1 MTSAAARAPLAP
13 KSSGALNVQKLT
25 SFIKSTAFTKKSK
38 VKNLKKTFKVL
49 AGIAKK
55 KNRGMVVGKNET
67 RRAIR
72 AQVKAVKS
80 VVDRSGEAD
89 SLVKAAIDA
98 KLDQRFAELKSELMA
113 ELKDELEKLDAKIEK
128 LEAGVER
135 LTKFMNGGM
144 RTRNVAQHALGVLF
158 RDLHVDSR
166 SRKFRSARSQVY
178 DVVSAGSLSG
188 YLRGADNAHVK
199 RRRVA
204 LCMSLMPTSSQLSG
218 EYAHDGEFYFG
229 DIERL
234 IIEQLTVINNNN
246 APSKECVSEVMDTF
260 WQIFPDKRPV
270 PAQQPPAQPPAQ
282 QPPAQHRR
290 KLRAKRKTPPT
301 QSINGTPKRRSL
313 EEWTG
318 VACKLHV

>member
-13 KSSGALNVQKLT
+13 KSSGALNVQMLT
-25 SFIKSTAFTKKSK
+25 SFINSTAFTKKSK
-38 VKNLKKTFKVL
+38 VKNRKISNKQPRCSPVSPRRR
-49 AGIAKK
+49 IV
-55 KNRGMVVGKNET
+55 GMVVGKNET

-72 AQVKAVKS
+72 AQVEAVKS
-80 VVDRSGEAD
+80 VVNDSGEAEF
-89 SLVKAAIDA
+89 LVKAAIDA
-98 KLDQRFAELKSELMA
+98 KLDQRFAELKSALIA
-113 ELKDELEKLDAKIEK
+113 ELKDELEKRDAVIEKRDAEIEK
-128 LEAGVER
+128 LKAEVEKLKAEVER
-135 LTKFMNGGM
+135 LTKLMNGM
-144 RTRNVAQHALGVLF
+144 HTRNVAQHALGVLF

-218 EYAHDGEFYFG
+218 EYARDGEFYFG

-234 IIEQLTVINNNN
+234 IIEQLTVINNNS

-260 WQIFPDKRPV
+260 WQIFPGKRPV
-270 PAQQPPAQPPAQ
+270 PAQQPPAQ
-282 QPPAQHRR
+282 QPPAQP
-290 KLRAKRKTPPT
+290 KRKTPPT
-301 QSINGTPKRRSL
+301 QSIDGTPKRRSL
-313 EEWTG
+313 EE
-318 VACKLHV
+318 

>member
-1 MTSAAARAPLAP
+1 
-13 KSSGALNVQKLT
+13 
-25 SFIKSTAFTKKSK
+25 
-38 VKNLKKTFKVL
+38 
-49 AGIAKK
+49 
-55 KNRGMVVGKNET
+55 MVVGKNET

-72 AQVKAVKS
+72 AQVEAVKS
-80 VVDRSGEAD
+80 VVNDSGEAEF
-89 SLVKAAIDA
+89 LVKAAIDA
-98 KLDQRFAELKSELMA
+98 KLDQRFAELKSALIA
-113 ELKDELEKLDAKIEK
+113 ELKDELEKRDAVIEKRDAEIEK
-128 LEAGVER
+128 LKAEVEKLKAEVER
-135 LTKFMNGGM
+135 LTKLMNGM
-144 RTRNVAQHALGVLF
+144 HTRNVAQHALGVLF

-218 EYAHDGEFYFG
+218 EYARDGEFYFG

-234 IIEQLTVINNNN
+234 IIEQLTVINNNS

-260 WQIFPDKRPV
+260 WQIFPGKRPV
-270 PAQQPPAQPPAQ
+270 PAQQPPAQ
-282 QPPAQHRR
+282 QPPAQP
-290 KLRAKRKTPPT
+290 KRKTPPT

-313 EEWTG
+313 EE
-318 VACKLHV
+318 